1 MGMGEVKTSAKT
13 TVGALIR
20 QRHGGALRN
29 GGTNR
34 GGTGRPANKAKALA
48 LKHYTQ
54 RIPLLGAIADDPDVD
69 PQQRINAIVELRKGA
84 GLLEVDGS
92 GPQTNVFARVEQVL
106 YLPPLGSDPGMIP
119 SELPH
124 HTHP

>member
-1 MGMGEVKTSAKT
+1 MGTGEVKTAAKT
-13 TVGALIR
+13 TAVGELIR

-34 GGTGRPANKAKALA
+34 GGPGRPANKAKALA

-54 RIPLLGAIADDPDVD
+54 RIPLLGALADDPEVE

-84 GLLEVDGS
+84 GLIDGDS
-92 GPQTNVFARVEQVL
+92 ITVNDNRTQLAAKIV
-106 YLPPLGSDPGMIP
+106 YLPQLGC
-119 SELPH
+119 EVHQLPESVNG
-124 HTHP
+124 P

>member
-1 MGMGEVKTSAKT
+1 MGMGEVKTTAKT
-13 TVGALIR
+13 TAAGALIR

-48 LKHYTQ
+48 LKHYTE
-54 RIPLLGAIADDPDVD
+54 RIPLLGAIADDLDVE

-84 GLLEVDGS
+84 GLIDERGAVTVSDNRQYS
-92 GPQTNVFARVEQVL
+92 AKIV
-106 YLPPLGSDPGMIP
+106 YLPQLGVEVHQIP
-119 SELPH
+119 ARIDEDDS
-124 HTHP
+124 